1 MNCAHTTDLGAY
13 VLGSLEPAD
22 RAAVDEHLLS
32 CPTCPAELADLAG
45 LLTLL
50 AGVNPGPVTSVVPS
64 ADLYDRI
71 AAATADPPRH
81 ARRRPRLVAVA
92 AAAVIVLAGF
102 GAGLG
107 YAVHTV
113 APTASASASAGAVH
127 ITVTASAENAGTAL
141 KVAVEGLPE
150 NEHCHLVAVARD
162 GSRHGA
168 GDWVATYAGRA
179 QVTGSTDVPRA
190 DLASLVLLGTHG
202 QQLVTVTL

>member
-13 VLGSLEPAD
+13 VLGSLEPAE

-45 LLTLL
+45 LPTLL
-50 AGVNPGPVTSVVPS
+50 AGVNPGPVTSVPS

-81 ARRRPRLVAVA
+81 PRRRPRLVAVA

-107 YAVHTV
+107 YAVHTG
-113 APTASASASAGAVH
+113 APTASASAGAVH

-190 DLASLVLLGTHG
+190 DLGSLVLLGTYG